1 MSLSFLKKYAW
12 WLVLLVLFLI
22 LLTLF
27 LMILTSEPQEGGFVY
42 LVS

>member
-1 MSLSFLKKYAW
+1 MNLSFLKKYAW
-12 WLVLLVLFLI
+12 RLALLVLFLI